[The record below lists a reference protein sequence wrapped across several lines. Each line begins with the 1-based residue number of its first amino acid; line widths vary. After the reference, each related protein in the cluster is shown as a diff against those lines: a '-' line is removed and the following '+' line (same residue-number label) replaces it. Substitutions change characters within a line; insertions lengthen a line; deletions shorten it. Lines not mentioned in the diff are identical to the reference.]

1 MPAVNLGL
9 LTPRAQPNPY
19 VVPVEYPGILY
30 DYSMGP
36 ARPYRPL
43 DSILDP
49 IGQAASEIFG
59 EGSRVVVGSGSNI
72 DHHGDGEALPR
83 HGSNRHETGTAAD
96 FTVYRPD
103 GSVVDPMSDDGR
115 AYALRAAELG
125 ILGVGFGPEYMGN
138 AYHMD
143 LVEPGAGQGH
153 VWASGASSMGDQ
165 LIAAMQGNTGVP
177 GGVVASAAGRPASAP
192 VSGQGA
198 SSMGRGGQ
206 QQEQQPFGQRLR
218 DSFRTGG
225 SAWDTLAVGLNGMT
239 LRPDPGLQGLAG
251 GRIAD
256 RREAER
262 EERRL
267 NQTAE
272 WLRSIGRDDLATAV
286 LAGGVAP
293 GAAGGIAL
301 APDPNADEP
310 PAPETVA
317 WLRQNGQENLAVMVE
332 QGLIQPSAALQ
343 QAMASPDQPSSVQQY
358 EYLLGQGIDPEQ
370 ALELAFGGGG
380 TTVNVGGQSEVGTI
394 PQGYELFTDPETGA
408 RSLRP
413 IPGGPED
420 RSEAE
425 AAAAAGE
432 EETGQLMLEDIGRA
446 MELIRENPN
455 LTTGVLGNMLANV
468 PGSSAADLQALM
480 DTIAAN
486 ISFDALQ
493 QMRAASPTGGAL
505 GAISELELQLL
516 QATAGSISTAQSPE
530 QLVRNLERLA
540 RQFNTI
546 VHGPNGAPSEA
557 AQAPGGWADLEPNV
571 QAILR
576 ENHDEETLRRWYGDF
591 Q

>member
-1 MPAVNLGL
+1 
-9 LTPRAQPNPY
+9 
-19 VVPVEYPGILY
+19 
-30 DYSMGP
+30 
-36 ARPYRPL
+36 
-43 DSILDP
+43 
-49 IGQAASEIFG
+49 
-59 EGSRVVVGSGSNI
+59 
-72 DHHGDGEALPR
+72 
-83 HGSNRHETGTAAD
+83 
-96 FTVYRPD
+96 
-103 GSVVDPMSDDGR
+103 
-115 AYALRAAELG
+115 
-125 ILGVGFGPEYMGN
+125 
-138 AYHMD
+138 
-143 LVEPGAGQGH
+143 
-153 VWASGASSMGDQ
+153 
-165 LIAAMQGNTGVP
+165 
-177 GGVVASAAGRPASAP
+177 
-192 VSGQGA
+192 
-198 SSMGRGGQ
+198 
-206 QQEQQPFGQRLR
+206 
-218 DSFRTGG
+218 
-225 SAWDTLAVGLNGMT
+225 
-239 LRPDPGLQGLAG
+239 
-251 GRIAD
+251 
-256 RREAER
+256 
-262 EERRL
+262 
-267 NQTAE
+267 
-272 WLRSIGRDDLATAV
+272 
-286 LAGGVAP
+286 
-293 GAAGGIAL
+293 
-301 APDPNADEP
+301 
-310 PAPETVA
+310 
-317 WLRQNGQENLAVMVE
+317 
-332 QGLIQPSAALQ
+332 
-343 QAMASPDQPSSVQQY
+343 
-358 EYLLGQGIDPEQ
+358 LGQGIDPEQ

>member
-9 LTPRAQPNPY
+9 LTPQAQRNPY

-49 IGQAASEIFG
+49 IGQAANDLFG
-59 EGSRVVVGSGSNI
+59 EGSRIVVGSGSNI
-72 DHHGDGEALPR
+72 DHSGDGPDLPR

-103 GSVVDPMSDDGR
+103 GSVVDPMSEDGQ
-115 AYALRAAELG
+115 AYAMRAAELG

-143 LVEPGAGQGH
+143 RVEPGPGQGH
-153 VWASGASSMGDQ
+153 VWASGAAAMGDQ
-165 LIAAMQGNTGVP
+165 LMAAMQGNTGVP
-177 GGVVASAAGRPASAP
+177 GGTVASAAGRPASAP

-218 DSFRTGG
+218 DNFRSGG
-225 SAWDTLAVGLNGMT
+225 SGWDTLAVGLNGMT

-301 APDPNADEP
+301 APAPNANEP

-317 WLRQNGQENLAVMVE
+317 WLRTNGHENLAIMVE
-332 QGLIQPSAALQ
+332 QGLVQPSAALQ
-343 QAMASPDQPSSVQQY
+343 QAMASPDQPSAVQQY
-358 EYLLGQGIDPEQ
+358 EYLLDQGIEPDQ

-380 TTVNVGGQSEVGTI
+380 TTVNVGGESEVGTI
-394 PQGYELFTDPETGA
+394 PPGYELFTDPETGA
-408 RSLRP
+408 RSMRP
-413 IPGGPED
+413 IPGGPI
-420 RSEAE
+420 ATE
-425 AAAAAGE
+425 AAAAAAAQDVGD
-432 EETGQLMLEDIGRA
+432 TTAASTAGIVLEDIGR
-446 MELIRENPN
+446 IRQIIEGSQLP
-455 LTTGVLGNMLANV
+455 TTGMGGSFLQNI
-468 PGSSAADLQALM
+468 PGTDAYDVSALST
-480 DTIAAN
+480 TIRAN
-486 ISFDALQ
+486 IGFDRLQ
-493 QMRAASPTGGAL
+493 QMRESSPTGGAL
-505 GAISELELQLL
+505 GNVTVQE
-516 QATAGSISTAQSPE
+516 
-530 QLVRNLERLA
+530 LA
-540 RQFNTI
+540 RLESVLGSLDQSQ
-546 VHGPNGAPSEA
+546 SEA
-557 AQAPGGWADLEPNV
+557 QFLQN
-571 QAILR
+571 LTR
-576 ENHDEETLRRWYGDF
+576 LETLYIDIMERVSPGLAAELGYTQGGGQAAASSTTLRYNPDTGEIE
-591 Q
+591 